1 MHLIPQRAPAEAE
14 QLAQAI
20 VELQAK
26 GEIDALAD
34 LALQLVRAGA
44 CVQTDA
50 LRPLDPRTIQTQAL
64 ADRVCRVHAQGVAI
78 QDLCDRFGLSRPSV
92 YRLLSI
98 GRCLMNSQD
107 KSGQP

>member
-1 MHLIPQRAPAEAE
+1 MDTSAQRSPAEAE
-14 QLAQAI
+14 HLAHAI

-44 CVQTDA
+44 CVQTEA

-64 ADRVCRVHAQGVAI
+64 ADRVCRAHAQGVAI
-78 QDLCDRFGLSRPSV
+78 PDLCERFGMSRPSV
-92 YRLLSI
+92 YRLLAI

-107 KSGQP
+107 ESRQP

>member
-1 MHLIPQRAPAEAE
+1 MDSSAQKAPAEAD

-20 VELQAK
+20 AELQAK

-34 LALQLVRAGA
+34 LALQLVRAGVS
-44 CVQTDA
+44 VQSDA
-50 LRPLDPRTIQTQAL
+50 VRPLDPRTIQTQAL

-78 QDLCDRFGLSRPSV
+78 PDLCDRFGLSRPSV
-92 YRLLSI
+92 YRLLAI

-107 KSGQP
+107 ESRQR